1 MADLKYFPYS
11 LRENQEDFIE
21 FVQKGIRR
29 HNVCLNAP
37 TGFGKT
43 PTILAALLPFVKRR
57 GYKIIW
63 AVRTGNE
70 TDRPIEELK
79 IMNEGLR
86 KRITGISFRGKKDM
100 YLLAR
105 EVEGNLGYE
114 EVAYIC
120 KARGE
125 KCRYRSNLSH
135 GMTEGFLGDALLY
148 SEILKLCWEE
158 EICPYET
165 QRAMLPF
172 ADVISLNYNYIIH
185 EGMGWSIKNQA
196 PFRSSFLVIDE
207 AHNLQRAAA
216 SLNSDRITLGTLR
229 NALKE
234 IKGFKTDR
242 AREIEGL
249 IQTIKSELSSLH
261 KQMKRE
267 RLEDL
272 KFDAEGFLLRLSK
285 TFDLE
290 RDFSSIKRYG
300 QQIRRE
306 QLKKGKR
313 PRSSL
318 YRLGT
323 FLTNLVESLD
333 IEGVATIA
341 ARMRNN
347 LEVEIWDMRAE
358 ELLRDRWGEF
368 KTCIFCSGTLRPIPA
383 FAETIGLED
392 YRGKNF
398 PSSFDLKKVKSLITL
413 DLSTKGERLGKRMK
427 EKYLEALELFIESN
441 NSNYAVFSASYRVQ
455 RSILEGLRKIAREND
470 REIFVESQGM
480 SGDKGREVLD
490 AFKACATSER
500 KGLLCATMQGRFAE
514 GADFPGR
521 ELEGIFLVGV
531 PFDRMTTRT
540 KLYLDYYKD
549 LYGREKGN
557 LYAYVIPA
565 LKRAS
570 QALGRCL
577 RSKEDRAFFVLGDK
591 RYAQEGFLK
600 VLPDFIQRT
609 AILEGYEKIG
619 DVKT

>member
-1 MADLKYFPYS
+1 
-11 LRENQEDFIE
+11 
-21 FVQKGIRR
+21 
-29 HNVCLNAP
+29 
-37 TGFGKT
+37 
-43 PTILAALLPFVKRR
+43 
-57 GYKIIW
+57 
-63 AVRTGNE
+63 
-70 TDRPIEELK
+70 
-79 IMNEGLR
+79 
-86 KRITGISFRGKKDM
+86 
-100 YLLAR
+100 
-105 EVEGNLGYE
+105 
-114 EVAYIC
+114 
-120 KARGE
+120 
-125 KCRYRSNLSH
+125 
-135 GMTEGFLGDALLY
+135 
-148 SEILKLCWEE
+148 
-158 EICPYET
+158 
-165 QRAMLPF
+165 
-172 ADVISLNYNYIIH
+172 
-185 EGMGWSIKNQA
+185 
-196 PFRSSFLVIDE
+196 
-207 AHNLQRAAA
+207 
-216 SLNSDRITLGTLR
+216 
-229 NALKE
+229 
-234 IKGFKTDR
+234 
-242 AREIEGL
+242 
-249 IQTIKSELSSLH
+249 
-261 KQMKRE
+261 
-267 RLEDL
+267 
-272 KFDAEGFLLRLSK
+272 
-285 TFDLE
+285 
-290 RDFSSIKRYG
+290 
-300 QQIRRE
+300 
-306 QLKKGKR
+306 
-313 PRSSL
+313 
-318 YRLGT
+318 
-323 FLTNLVESLD
+323 
-333 IEGVATIA
+333 
-341 ARMRNN
+341 
-347 LEVEIWDMRAE
+347 
-358 ELLRDRWGEF
+358 
-368 KTCIFCSGTLRPIPA
+368 LRPIPA